1 MAKSKKG
8 LNFFIIGLCLL
19 VIIVGII
26 GYYFFV
32 VKKDADSGAQ
42 NNKNQESS
50 QELTATSEN
59 PYPFDGKYFG
69 EADVSQGMLSTG
81 VTIANSKV
89 SGSAIYN
96 GPNSS
101 DITEF
106 VNGTVN
112 AKGEIVGSY
121 TGSGMVNG
129 KTVGVTAPYTGK
141 VYVNKIIINYNA
153 TDSGKTINGT
163 ITLKKD

>member
-1 MAKSKKG
+1 
-8 LNFFIIGLCLL
+8 
-19 VIIVGII
+19 
-26 GYYFFV
+26 
-32 VKKDADSGAQ
+32 
-42 NNKNQESS
+42 
-50 QELTATSEN
+50 
-59 PYPFDGKYFG
+59 
-69 EADVSQGMLSTG
+69 MLSTG